1 MAEPKARQTF
11 RKKNRGTQW
20 SIIFYPLRIFR
31 ASRPP
36 AGMSVAAILY
46 RGPAAVRFEPEGF
59 VSVKN
64 AEEMEIKAIFT
75 EPGTYV
81 VRIIASDG
89 MLRIGN
95 NVTLAVGAPT
105 ADAARE
111 RR

>member
-1 MAEPKARQTF
+1 M
-11 RKKNRGTQW
+11 
-20 SIIFYPLRIFR
+20 
-31 ASRPP
+31 
-36 AGMSVAAILY
+36 
-46 RGPAAVRFEPEGF
+46 RFEPEGF